1 MSEQDSPQPNRPR
14 RAKWAAG
21 ITLIVAGIGAL
32 AVWAIASPNAVA
44 YYKTPS
50 EIHSSD
56 AMGRMLRVG
65 GRVADGSLHRT
76 GTLVRFVVTDGH
88 EAVPVEYRGDV
99 PDTLKDNTD
108 VVAEGR
114 LRPDGTLQA
123 TRVLAKCSSKFVPAD
138 KADEHL
144 GRA

>member
-1 MSEQDSPQPNRPR
+1 VSAQESPPRSR

-32 AVWAIASPNAVA
+32 AVWAIASPNAIA

-50 EIHSSD
+50 EVHSSD
-56 AMGRMLRVG
+56 SSGRNLRIG
-65 GRVADGSLHRT
+65 GRVADGTLHRS
-76 GTLVRFVVTDGH
+76 GTLVRFDVTDGR
-88 EAVPVEYRGDV
+88 EVVPVVYRGDV
-99 PDTLKDNTD
+99 PDTLKERTD

-114 LRPDGTLQA
+114 LQPDGTLLA

>member
-1 MSEQDSPQPNRPR
+1 VSTQEPSQPRRPP

-32 AVWAIASPNAVA
+32 AVWAIASPDAIA

-50 EIHSSD
+50 EVHSSD
-56 AMGRMLRVG
+56 TSGRNLRVG
-65 GRVADGSLHRT
+65 GRVAAGSLHRS
-76 GTLVRFVVTDGH
+76 GALVRFVVTDGH
-88 EAVPVEYRGDV
+88 DTVPVVYRGDV
-99 PDTLKDNTD
+99 PDTLKEHTD

-114 LRPDGTLQA
+114 LQPDGTLLA